1 MRFGVC
7 ILLAL
12 RDGQV
17 NIINMEHWKGYGDFN
32 GDCRT
37 LGMLLDLDNGTLS
50 VYQDGQRLGTLKDG
64 LAGEYCWFVGFWSKG
79 DVSIERGYN
88 MSVA

>member
-1 MRFGVC
+1 MRSGSFFWSDWEGY
-7 ILLAL
+7 A
-12 RDGQV
+12 GWS
-17 NIINMEHWKGYGDFN
+17 HWKGYGDFN

-37 LGMLLDLDNGTLS
+37 LGILLDLDNGTLS